1 METMVQVQEKKL
13 FVLQRIEALLGALNE
28 LPRQTWEQD
37 QRYEL
42 KGGTKYLRVAK
53 ANYVH
58 FFVDALTGDILKA
71 AGWKAPAKGARYNIA
86 TEEGMAEMLRNF
98 DTCGRFLY
106 ADYRK
111 V

>member
-28 LPRQTWEQD
+28 LPRQAWEEN

-42 KGGTKYLRVAK
+42 RGGTKYLRVAK
-53 ANYVH
+53 GNYVT

-98 DTCGRFLY
+98 DTAGRFLY